1 MNLPFSYQKILVDQ
15 INIPTLLVKDYG
27 ALGLSE
33 TDLMV
38 ILHILRLQKEHELLP
53 SFDQISNHMSINSND
68 VSNVLKNLKNKGLLA
83 IDQFE
88 DENQIVHEW
97 YSITPLIEKLYEVQ
111 QEVNQ
116 SKNEEGKLFSL
127 FEQEFGRALS
137 PIEIETISYW
147 LDDDRFKPALIKA
160 ALREAV
166 LMGKLNFRYID
177 RILNE
182 WKKKGIKSV
191 GAAKQNNQNNFN
203 QTNKSTPEPKGIHPF
218 IITG

>member
-88 DENQIVHEW
+88 DE
-97 YSITPLIEKLYEVQ
+97 T
-111 QEVNQ
+111 
-116 SKNEEGKLFSL
+116 KLFMS
-127 FEQEFGRALS
+127 GIPS
-137 PIEIETISYW
+137 PH
-147 LDDDRFKPALIKA
+147 L
-160 ALREAV
+160 
-166 LMGKLNFRYID
+166 
-177 RILNE
+177 
-182 WKKKGIKSV
+182 
-191 GAAKQNNQNNFN
+191 
-203 QTNKSTPEPKGIHPF
+203 
-218 IITG
+218 